1 MVNFIVNLIILLLIC
16 AFVYWIWTLIRP
28 LLSFLPG
35 PFMQIVDILV
45 MVLLAAIVLFYA
57 IIPLLRMIPGALKLS
72 IANLPMEVF
81 PLLA

>member
-1 MVNFIVNLIILLLIC
+1 MVNFIVNLIIILLVC

-45 MVLLAAIVLFYA
+45 LVLLGAIVLFYA
-57 IIPLLRMIPGALKLS
+57 IIPLLRMIPGALRLGEIS
-72 IANLPMEVF
+72 IPYIT
-81 PLLA
+81 LLT